1 VLTYEGDLAIDTP
14 IFVTDENGEQL
25 PAPNVDYQ
33 CEIDGVVTVV
43 SVNESGLVSNVEVV
57 EIEEEMAS
65 DKEAILAEVSEV
77 MKATLNQTFKAI
89 EELKAE
95 IKAIKGAKESKFNND
110 AKVGAKEEKV
120 SYKSLLK
127 NN

>member
-1 VLTYEGDLAIDTP
+1 
-14 IFVTDENGEQL
+14 
-25 PAPNVDYQ
+25 
-33 CEIDGVVTVV
+33 
-43 SVNESGLVSNVEVV
+43 
-57 EIEEEMAS
+57 
-65 DKEAILAEVSEV
+65 
-77 MKATLNQTFKAI
+77 MKATLEQTFKAI

-95 IKAIKGAKESKFNND
+95 IKAIKGAKESKFNNE